1 MKKFAK
7 IAALALVVV
16 MSLAMLVAC
25 APNSNP
31 DKAIEALKKNGYTAA
46 KDANVVPA
54 FATAPPT
61 KPTLVGVKGVDTVI
75 SGTKSSGEGDDA
87 KVDHV
92 TVIYFASADQAKTAW
107 DKVKSYAEKDKDSKD
122 SDWTITQSGKMIYYG
137 TKAGIAA
144 AR

>member
-54 FATAPPT
+54 AL
-61 KPTLVGVKGVDTVI
+61 TLVGVKGVDTVI
-75 SGTKSSGEGDDA
+75 SGTKSSGEGDNA

>member
-31 DKAIEALKKNGYTAA
+31 DKALEALKKNGYTAA
-46 KDANVVPA
+46 KDANVIPA
-54 FATAPPT
+54 AL
-61 KPTLVGVKGVDTVI
+61 TLVGVKGVDTVI

>member
-31 DKAIEALKKNGYTAA
+31 DKALEALKKNGYTAA
-46 KDANVVPA
+46 KDATVVPA
-54 FATAPPT
+54 AL
-61 KPTLVGVKGVDTVI
+61 TLVGVKGVDTVI

-92 TVIYFASADQAKTAW
+92 TVIYFASADQAKAAW
-107 DKVKSYAEKDKDSKD
+107 DKVKSYAEKEEDSKD

>member
-31 DKAIEALKKNGYTAA
+31 DKALEALKKNGYTAVKTGALLDGASSKVSGFKVSSGDDGTKGDYVVIYYFESSAKA
-46 KDANVVPA
+46 KD
-54 FATAPPT
+54 
-61 KPTLVGVKGVDTVI
+61 
-75 SGTKSSGEGDDA
+75 SC
-87 KVDHV
+87 
-92 TVIYFASADQAKTAW
+92 
-107 DKVKSYAEKDKDSKD
+107 DKVKSYFEDDQKKYDNMV
-122 SDWTITQSGKMIYYG
+122 IEQSGAMIYYG
-137 TKAGIAA
+137 TKDGINA

>member
-31 DKAIEALKKNGYTAA
+31 DKALEALKKNGYTAA
-46 KDANVVPA
+46 KDATILPAAYKLVTGKSISAVV
-54 FATAPPT
+54 
-61 KPTLVGVKGVDTVI
+61 
-75 SGTKSSGEGDDA
+75 SGTKIADGKTDTVTIVYFESSKDA
-87 KVDHV
+87 KDS
-92 TVIYFASADQAKTAW
+92 FESLSKKADE
-107 DKVKSYAEKDKDSKD
+107 DKKDE
-122 SDWTITQSGKMIYYG
+122 SDWVCKQSGSLIYWG
-137 TKAGIAA
+137 TKEGVKA

>member
-54 FATAPPT
+54 AL
-61 KPTLVGVKGVDTVI
+61 TLVGVKGVDTVI
-75 SGTKSSGEGDDA
+75 SGTKSSGEGDNA

-107 DKVKSYAEKDKDSKD
+107 DKVKSYAEKDKDSED

>member
-16 MSLAMLVAC
+16 MSLTMLVAC

-54 FATAPPT
+54 AL
-61 KPTLVGVKGVDTVI
+61 TLVGVKGVDTVI

>member
-31 DKAIEALKKNGYTAA
+31 DKALEALKKNGYTAA

-54 FATAPPT
+54 AL
-61 KPTLVGVKGVDTVI
+61 TLVGVKGVDTVI

-92 TVIYFASADQAKTAW
+92 TVIYFANADQAKAAW
-107 DKVKSYAEKDKDSKD
+107 DKVKSYAEKDEDSKD

>member
-25 APNSNP
+25 APHSNP
-31 DKAIEALKKNGYTAA
+31 DKALEALKKNGYTAA

-54 FATAPPT
+54 AL
-61 KPTLVGVKGVDTVI
+61 TLVGVKGVDTVI

-92 TVIYFASADQAKTAW
+92 TVIYFASADQAKAAW
-107 DKVKSYAEKDKDSKD
+107 DKVKSYAEKDEDSKD

>member
-31 DKAIEALKKNGYTAA
+31 DKALEALKKNGYTAA

-54 FATAPPT
+54 AL
-61 KPTLVGVKGVDTVI
+61 TLVGVKGVDTVI

-92 TVIYFASADQAKTAW
+92 TVIYFASADQAKAAW
-107 DKVKSYAEKDKDSKD
+107 DKVKSYAEKDEDSKD

-137 TKAGIAA
+137 TKAGSAA

>member
-31 DKAIEALKKNGYTAA
+31 DKALEALKKNGYTAA

-54 FATAPPT
+54 AL
-61 KPTLVGVKGVDTVI
+61 TLVGVKGVDTVI

-92 TVIYFASADQAKTAW
+92 TVIYFASADQAKAAW
-107 DKVKSYAEKDKDSKD
+107 DKVKSYAEKDEDSKD

>member
-46 KDANVVPA
+46 KDENVVPA
-54 FATAPPT
+54 ALTR
-61 KPTLVGVKGVDTVI
+61 VGGKGVEAVI
-75 SGTKSSGEGDDA
+75 SGTKSTGEGDNA

-107 DKVKSYAEKDKDSKD
+107 DKVKSYAEKDKDSKE

>member
-46 KDANVVPA
+46 KD
-54 FATAPPT
+54 TALS
-61 KPTLVGVKGVDTVI
+61 KAMQLAGIEVNAIV
-75 SGTKSSGEGDDA
+75 SGTKTSGEGDNA
-87 KVDHV
+87 KLDHV
-92 TVIYFASADQAKTAW
+92 TIVYFDNADAAKNAW
-107 DKVKSYAEKDKDSKD
+107 DKVKSFAEKDKDSKD
-122 SDWTITQSGKMIYYG
+122 SDWTMAQSGKIIYYG
-137 TKAGIAA
+137 TKDGINA

>member
-46 KDANVVPA
+46 KDANVIPA
-54 FATAPPT
+54 AL
-61 KPTLVGVKGVDTVI
+61 TLVGVKGVDTII

>member
-54 FATAPPT
+54 AL
-61 KPTLVGVKGVDTVI
+61 TLVGVKGVDTVI

-122 SDWTITQSGKMIYYG
+122 SDWTITKSGKMIYYG

>member
-1 MKKFAK
+1 M
-7 IAALALVVV
+7 VVV

-31 DKAIEALKKNGYTAA
+31 DKALEALKKNGYTAA

-54 FATAPPT
+54 AL
-61 KPTLVGVKGVDTVI
+61 TLVGVKGVDTVI

>member
-31 DKAIEALKKNGYTAA
+31 DKALEALKKNGYTAA

-54 FATAPPT
+54 AL
-61 KPTLVGVKGVDTVI
+61 TLAGVKGVDTVI

-92 TVIYFASADQAKTAW
+92 TVIYFASADQAKAAW
-107 DKVKSYAEKDKDSKD
+107 DKVKSYAEKDEDSKD

>member
-54 FATAPPT
+54 AL
-61 KPTLVGVKGVDTVI
+61 TLVGVKGVDTVI

>member
-1 MKKFAK
+1 MKKFPK

-31 DKAIEALKKNGYTAA
+31 DKALEALKKNGYTAA

-54 FATAPPT
+54 AL
-61 KPTLVGVKGVDTVI
+61 TLVGVKGVDTVI

-92 TVIYFASADQAKTAW
+92 TVIYFASADQAKAAW
-107 DKVKSYAEKDKDSKD
+107 DKVKSYAEKDEDSKD

>member
-31 DKAIEALKKNGYTAA
+31 DKALEALKKNGYTAA

-54 FATAPPT
+54 AL
-61 KPTLVGVKGVDTVI
+61 TLLGVKGVDTVI

-92 TVIYFASADQAKTAW
+92 TVIYFASADQAKAAW
-107 DKVKSYAEKDKDSKD
+107 DKVKSYAEKDEDSKD

>member
-46 KDANVVPA
+46 KDANVIPA
-54 FATAPPT
+54 AL
-61 KPTLVGVKGVDTVI
+61 TLVGVKGVDTVI

>member
-31 DKAIEALKKNGYTAA
+31 DKAVEALKKNGYTAA

-54 FATAPPT
+54 AL
-61 KPTLVGVKGVDTVI
+61 TLVGVKGVDTVI

-87 KVDHV
+87 KIDHV

>member
-16 MSLAMLVAC
+16 MSLAVLVAC

-31 DKAIEALKKNGYTAA
+31 DKALEALKKNGYTAA

-54 FATAPPT
+54 AL
-61 KPTLVGVKGVDTVI
+61 TLVGVKGVDTVI

-107 DKVKSYAEKDKDSKD
+107 DKVKSYAEKDKDSKE

>member
-46 KDANVVPA
+46 KDENVVPA
-54 FATAPPT
+54 AL
-61 KPTLVGVKGVDTVI
+61 TLVGVKGVDTVI
-75 SGTKSSGEGDDA
+75 SGTKSTGEGDKA

-107 DKVKSYAEKDKDSKD
+107 DKVKSYAEKDKDSKE

>member
-7 IAALALVVV
+7 IAALAWVVV

-31 DKAIEALKKNGYTAA
+31 DKALEALKKNGYTAA

-54 FATAPPT
+54 AL
-61 KPTLVGVKGVDTVI
+61 TLVGVKGVDTVI

-92 TVIYFASADQAKTAW
+92 TVIYFASADQAKAAW
-107 DKVKSYAEKDKDSKD
+107 DKVKSYAEKDEDSKD

>member
-54 FATAPPT
+54 AL
-61 KPTLVGVKGVDTVI
+61 TLVGVKGVDTVI
-75 SGTKSSGEGDDA
+75 SGTKSSGEGDNA

-107 DKVKSYAEKDKDSKD
+107 DKVKSYAEKDKDSKE

>member
-31 DKAIEALKKNGYTAA
+31 DKALEALKKNGYTAA

-54 FATAPPT
+54 AL
-61 KPTLVGVKGVDTVI
+61 TLVGVKGVDTVI

-92 TVIYFASADQAKTAW
+92 TVIYFASADQAKAAW
-107 DKVKSYAEKDKDSKD
+107 DKVKSYAEKD
-122 SDWTITQSGKMIYYG
+122 
-137 TKAGIAA
+137 
-144 AR
+144 

>member
-7 IAALALVVV
+7 IAAIALVVV

-31 DKAIEALKKNGYTAA
+31 DKALEALKKNGYTAA

-54 FATAPPT
+54 AL
-61 KPTLVGVKGVDTVI
+61 TLVGVKGVDTVI

-92 TVIYFASADQAKTAW
+92 TVIYFASADQAKAAW
-107 DKVKSYAEKDKDSKD
+107 DKVKSYAEKEEDSKD

>member
-31 DKAIEALKKNGYTAA
+31 DKALEALKKNGYTAA

-54 FATAPPT
+54 AL
-61 KPTLVGVKGVDTVI
+61 TLVGVKGVDTVI

>member
-31 DKAIEALKKNGYTAA
+31 DKALEALKKNGYTAA

-54 FATAPPT
+54 AL
-61 KPTLVGVKGVDTVI
+61 TLVGVKGVDTVI

-92 TVIYFASADQAKTAW
+92 TVIYFASADQAKAAW
-107 DKVKSYAEKDKDSKD
+107 DKVKSYAEKEEDSKD

>member
-54 FATAPPT
+54 AL
-61 KPTLVGVKGVDTVI
+61 TLVGVKGVDTVI

-107 DKVKSYAEKDKDSKD
+107 DKVKSYAENDKDSKD

>member
-54 FATAPPT
+54 AL
-61 KPTLVGVKGVDTVI
+61 TLVGVKGVDTVI

-107 DKVKSYAEKDKDSKD
+107 DKVKSYAEKDKDSKE

>member
-54 FATAPPT
+54 AL
-61 KPTLVGVKGVDTVI
+61 TLVGVKGVDTVI

-137 TKAGIAA
+137 TKDGINA

>member
-7 IAALALVVV
+7 IAALALIVV
-16 MSLAMLVAC
+16 MSLTMLVAC

-31 DKAIEALKKNGYTAA
+31 DKALEALKKNGYTAA

-54 FATAPPT
+54 AL
-61 KPTLVGVKGVDTVI
+61 TLVGVKGVDTVI

-92 TVIYFASADQAKTAW
+92 TVIYFASADQAKAAW
-107 DKVKSYAEKDKDSKD
+107 DKVKSYAEKEEDSKD

>member
-46 KDANVVPA
+46 KDGNVVPA
-54 FATAPPT
+54 AL
-61 KPTLVGVKGVDTVI
+61 TLVGVKGVDTVI
-75 SGTKSSGEGDDA
+75 SGTKSSGEGDNA

-107 DKVKSYAEKDKDSKD
+107 DKVKSYAEKDKDSKE